1 MRIWCSAVLMVLLSP
16 LATANNLPPVAFYMN
31 TAYMCGGFGID
42 QANAFRSARPNYPL
56 SLNFGQKQGNKV
68 AFVADVQV
76 VIRDTEEQTV
86 LNINSDGPFCL
97 LDIDPGTY
105 QVFVTYEGQTQQ
117 QSVDVSAQGH
127 QLNFIW
133 PEIISLQTPLSN

>member
-1 MRIWCSAVLMVLLSP
+1 MRIWCSAVLLALLSP
-16 LATANNLPPVAFYMN
+16 LATANTLPAVEFYMS
-31 TAYMCGGFGID
+31 TAYMCGGIGID
-42 QANAFRSARPNYPL
+42 QADAFRSARPNYPL
-56 SLNFGQKQGNKV
+56 SLNFGQKQGDKV

-86 LNINSDGPFCL
+86 VNINSDGPFCL
-97 LDIDPGTY
+97 LDIDPGVY

-117 QSVDVSAQGH
+117 QSVEVSAQGH

-133 PEIISLQTPLSN
+133 PEIINHHTPVSN